1 MLFFYMHQTSGASA
15 GMCTCDHTNQMNNTV
30 SEVHQFTDNINVL
43 QSDSSLEK
51 LAKYISI

>member
-15 GMCTCDHTNQMNNTV
+15 GMCACDHTNQMNKTV

-51 LAKYISI
+51 LAKYIK